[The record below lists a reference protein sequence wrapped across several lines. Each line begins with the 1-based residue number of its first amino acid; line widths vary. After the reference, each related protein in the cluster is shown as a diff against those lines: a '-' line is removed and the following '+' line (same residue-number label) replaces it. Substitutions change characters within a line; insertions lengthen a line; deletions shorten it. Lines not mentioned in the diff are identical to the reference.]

1 MRVLLIAVVLAA
13 AAALSA
19 QGTPAD
25 AAEDNLEPAP
35 FAQPAYAG
43 IDVDIDGD
51 EDDVL
56 EVQLLV
62 LGVVIGVVFVLGTG
76 AYLLRRKLGL
86 TAYTPP
92 ADTGH
97 H

>member
-1 MRVLLIAVVLAA
+1 MRVLLIALILVGATAVSLRSADVHAA
-13 AAALSA
+13 SDDAIAAPVA
-19 QGTPAD
+19 QGS
-25 AAEDNLEPAP
+25 
-35 FAQPAYAG
+35 YG
-43 IDVDIDGD
+43 GVDLDD
-51 EDDVL
+51 DDDDVF

-62 LGVVIGVVFVLGTG
+62 LGVVIGTVFVLGTG

>member
-1 MRVLLIAVVLAA
+1 MRALLIAMVLLVATAVSLGRGNAHAA
-13 AAALSA
+13 DDVSTGTVA
-19 QGTPAD
+19 QASHSG
-25 AAEDNLEPAP
+25 
-35 FAQPAYAG
+35 
-43 IDVDIDGD
+43 VDLDGD

-62 LGVVIGVVFVLGTG
+62 LGVVIGTVFVLGTG

-86 TAYTPP
+86 TEYTPP